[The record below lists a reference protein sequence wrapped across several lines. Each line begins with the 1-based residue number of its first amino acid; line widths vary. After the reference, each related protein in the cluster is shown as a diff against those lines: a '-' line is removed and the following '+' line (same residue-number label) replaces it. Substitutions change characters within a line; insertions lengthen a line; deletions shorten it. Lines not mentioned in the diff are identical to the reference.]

1 MSIYLKFREFLT
13 CTKASSAIEFA
24 MVVPLFLVVV
34 FAIFEVGFVFLTDLA
49 LESALSNASRLIRT
63 GQSMKGGTS
72 EDDFKKI
79 ICDNTYGIIKCA
91 NLNVLVSEFDSFAD
105 GSSQMPDL
113 FDDDGK
119 LQDNSVFKIGDSDS
133 IIVVRTTYVYNIIN
147 PFGEIV
153 KFSNYGDN
161 QFLQVHIVAFKN
173 EPFS

>member
-1 MSIYLKFREFLT
+1 MSIYAKCREFLT

-24 MVVPLFLVVV
+24 MVAPLFLVVV
-34 FAIFEVGFVFLTDLA
+34 FAIFEVGYVFLSDLA

-72 EDDFKKI
+72 EEEFKNT
-79 ICDNTYGIIKCA
+79 ICNNAYGLINCDK
-91 NLNVLVSEFDSFAD
+91 LSVLVSEFDSFAD
-105 GSSQMPDL
+105 GASKMPDL
-113 FDDDGK
+113 FDEDGK
-119 LQDNSVFKIGDSDS
+119 LQDNSMFKIGDSDS
-133 IIVVRTTYVYNIIN
+133 IIVVRTTYIYDIIN

-173 EPFS
+173 EPFG